1 MLPVGGGHQIVF
13 SRAAGATP
21 APSKLPEK
29 PKMIRHIVLF
39 SAKNPS
45 DIDAIHQALAKL
57 KGIPHARHLEVSRNA
72 KRDSFSKEIDIVVY
86 AEFDDYGQLDKYKAH
101 PLYLESTAFVRP
113 LRDVRIA
120 ADYEIGGQ
128 PAAGDSVT
136 G

>member
-1 MLPVGGGHQIVF
+1 
-13 SRAAGATP
+13 
-21 APSKLPEK
+21 
-29 PKMIRHIVLF
+29 MIRHIVLF
-39 SAKNPS
+39 SAKNPL
-45 DIDAIHQALAKL
+45 DIDAIHQALTKL
-57 KGIPHARHLEVSRNA
+57 KAIPHARHLEISRNA
-72 KRDSFSKEIDIVVY
+72 KKDSLSKEIDIVVY

-101 PLYLESTAFVRP
+101 PLYLESTEVVRP

>member
-1 MLPVGGGHQIVF
+1 MLPVGEGHRIVF
-13 SRAAGATP
+13 PGAAGATP
-21 APSKLPEK
+21 APSEPLGKLR
-29 PKMIRHIVLF
+29 MIRHIVLF

-57 KGIPHARHLEVSRNA
+57 KAIPHARHVEVSRNA
-72 KRDSFSKEIDIVVY
+72 KKDSLSKEIDIVVY

-101 PLYLESTAFVRP
+101 PLYLKSIEVVRP

-120 ADYEIGGQ
+120 ADYEISGQ
-128 PAAGDSVT
+128 PAAGIT